1 MGIFGQA
8 AARFLRTRY
17 QDAETLAKELF
28 AVFTSSNVD
37 LQPASITINQPA
49 GATIPPIVINQPEG
63 STVPPIQVK
72 SGGTVLNIGGSTDS
86 GGGGGIDLGEIEWPG
101 QEPGDEEEATPPS
114 ALNPISLHG
123 VVIGK
128 VGGNVYSV
136 RCWAKNPSLYP
147 PIGVLQVEFPDVD
160 EDEVIP
166 NGARCPVT
174 MFPKIV
180 FNVVQPD
187 KSIGYVP
194 VFLSSE

>member
-1 MGIFGQA
+1 MGLFGIVGS
-8 AARFLRTRY
+8 RFKRTNWKSV
-17 QDAETLAKELF
+17 QNLAEELYG
-28 AVFTSSNVD
+28 VFTSSDID
-37 LQPASITINQPA
+37 LSPRSITINQPE
-49 GATIPPIVINQPEG
+49 GATIPPLIINQPEG
-63 STVPPIQVK
+63 ATTAPIQITRGNTTISV
-72 SGGTVLNIGGSTDS
+72 GGTGEGGS
-86 GGGGGIDLGEIEWPG
+86 GGGIDLGEIEWPG
-101 QEPGDEEEATPPS
+101 QEPGDEEDATPPS

-123 VVIGK
+123 VVVGK

-147 PIGVLQVEFPDVD
+147 PIGVLPVEFPDVD